1 MSLIAW
7 NLKSPIQFNNY
18 NQMPLEFYNLLFIN
32 YAGCQDGLGL
42 DRMKQEL
49 NEVEKNVT
57 EVVSK
62 IIVQVLSNQTE
73 PRRWL
78 EEKINNQTLE
88 LKDEIWASKGN
99 QTAGDEIKQL
109 ASKFE
114 TWTVEVR
121 VKVHFKEKRVKI
133 VTKRITSFLKHH
145 GPYCIQK

>member
-1 MSLIAW
+1 
-7 NLKSPIQFNNY
+7 
-18 NQMPLEFYNLLFIN
+18 MPLEFYNLLFIN

-88 LKDEIWASKGN
+88 LKDEIRASKGN

-109 ASKFE
+109 AS
-114 TWTVEVR
+114 
-121 VKVHFKEKRVKI
+121 
-133 VTKRITSFLKHH
+133 
-145 GPYCIQK
+145 

>member
-1 MSLIAW
+1 
-7 NLKSPIQFNNY
+7 
-18 NQMPLEFYNLLFIN
+18 MPLEFYNLLFIN

-88 LKDEIWASKGN
+88 LKDEI
-99 QTAGDEIKQL
+99 
-109 ASKFE
+109 
-114 TWTVEVR
+114 
-121 VKVHFKEKRVKI
+121 
-133 VTKRITSFLKHH
+133 
-145 GPYCIQK
+145 